1 MVTHYHLSVL
11 CSYENV
17 ISACSL
23 KQDLEIFP
31 HGDETQVSISP
42 FTAWTVTKAL
52 IWGAGL
58 HINIFAFCPTNFF
71 LNQL

>member
-31 HGDETQVSISP
+31 HGDETEVSISP
-42 FTAWTVTKAL
+42 FTAWAVTKLLGGGGCIL
-52 IWGAGL
+52 IHSRSARR
-58 HINIFAFCPTNFF
+58 ISF
-71 LNQL
+71 